1 MLFNNIIRLFLSF
14 WVSLIVLV
22 WKKDGFLRF
31 CIDFRRFN
39 NVIVKDVYLLLRIDE
54 LLDVLGGLRWFF
66 ILDMMSGY
74 W

>member
-1 MLFNNIIRLFLSF
+1 MLFNNIIRLFLSL

>member
-54 LLDVLGGLRWFF
+54 LLDVLGGFRWFF

>member
-1 MLFNNIIRLFLSF
+1 MLFNNIIRLFLSL

-54 LLDVLGGLRWFF
+54 LLDVLGGFRWFF